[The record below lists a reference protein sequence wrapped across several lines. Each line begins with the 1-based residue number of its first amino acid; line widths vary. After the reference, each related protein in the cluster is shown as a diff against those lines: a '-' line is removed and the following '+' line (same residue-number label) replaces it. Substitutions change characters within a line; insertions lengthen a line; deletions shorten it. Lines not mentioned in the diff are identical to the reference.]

1 MSIRSLIT
9 VGMTAMLFA
18 SCTKEYQFKLTS
30 PKKIQT
36 DKKLTLSLKEQN
48 NQEVDSVQFSIDGK
62 KLPATKGA
70 DITVDIND
78 YRLGKH
84 AVSATVYYQDKTKKL
99 VNTVYFLAKNPFI
112 VMDFEI
118 VNTYPHDPTA
128 YTQGLEYR
136 DGFLYE
142 GTGQYGES
150 SVRKVEIET
159 GKVLEKY
166 DLPKEYFGEGI
177 TFLNDKL
184 FQLTWKKGI
193 GFIRNPETFEEERTF
208 KYGKSRE
215 GWGLT
220 NDGKRLI
227 KSDGTEKIWFLN
239 GENQKEEGYIE
250 AYTNTRKVEKINEL
264 EYINGK
270 IYANVWQQNSI
281 LIIDEKT
288 GAIEAVANMTKL
300 AEQMTGIKD
309 KQDDVLNGIAYDK
322 ENDRLFVTGKR
333 WNKLF
338 EIKLK
343 RRK

>member
-1 MSIRSLIT
+1 MSIKYLFT
-9 VGMTAMLFA
+9 VGVAAMLFA
-18 SCTKEYQFKLTS
+18 SCTKEYKFKLTA

-36 DKKLTLSLKEQN
+36 NKALNLSINEEN
-48 NQEVDSVQFSIDGK
+48 NQPVDSVQFSIDGK
-62 KLPATKGA
+62 KLPMAKG
-70 DITVDIND
+70 TSTLVDING
-78 YRLGKH
+78 YKLGKH
-84 AVSATVYYQDKTKKL
+84 AISAVVFYENKTKKL
-99 VNTVYFLAKNPFI
+99 VNTAYFLSSTPFL

-118 VNTYPHDPTA
+118 VNVYPHDPKA

-150 SVRKVEIET
+150 SVRKVELKT
-159 GKVLEKY
+159 GKVLEQY
-166 DLPKEYFGEGI
+166 DLPKQYFGEGI
-177 TFLNDKL
+177 TIFNDKI

-193 GFIRNPETFEEERTF
+193 GFVRNLETFEEEGTF
-208 KYGKSRE
+208 KYGQSRE

-220 NDGKRLI
+220 NDGKKLI

-264 EYINGK
+264 EYVKGK

-281 LIIDEKT
+281 LIINEET

-300 AEQMTGIKD
+300 AEKMNIKD

-333 WNKLF
+333 WDKLF

-343 RRK
+343 KR